1 MSLEGMVLVVDGI
14 PATVA
19 QLQSRRPELY
29 YDRHEYAARWKPGKC
44 DYLSLLR
51 KLRTD
56 KLFEND
62 WKRKQQ

>member
-1 MSLEGMVLVVDGI
+1 MSLEGMVLVVDRS
-14 PATVA
+14 PLTVA

-29 YDRHEYAARWKPGKC
+29 YDRHKYSARWKPGKS

-51 KLRTD
+51 KLRPD

-62 WKRKQQ
+62 WKRKMS